1 MISKET
7 KEKFLEEVR
16 STGNVLF
23 ACKKAGIAKASV
35 YRWKK
40 KSKTFAKQ
48 LKEAQEVG
56 RSNIGDIAEHALLNL
71 VKEGSF
77 SAIRFALN
85 HNHANYKKSPER
97 TVNINYSR
105 SDSMDA
111 ENQPE
116 FTLADFIAESRGIK
130 LNKDLKKKRRNS

>member
-23 ACKKAGIAKASV
+23 ACKKAGVAKATV

-48 LKEAQEVG
+48 LKEAQDVG

-85 HNHANYKKSPER
+85 HNHENYKKSPER

-105 SDSMDA
+105 SESMDS
-111 ENQPE
+111 EKNHE
-116 FTLADFIAESRGIK
+116 ETVADVIAKTVGIK
-130 LNKDLKKKRRNS
+130 LTKDLRKKRRG